1 MNTIPKS
8 ILIVDDSR
16 VSRMMIRALMQA
28 RHPDWPLAE
37 AGSGEDALREVRE
50 CHFDLITI
58 DYNMPGMTGTELVEK
73 LQAMGSKARLVV
85 LTANVQEPLR
95 RRVEALGA
103 RFVKK
108 PINEQAIAEILAV
121 LDA

>member
-1 MNTIPKS
+1 
-8 ILIVDDSR
+8 
-16 VSRMMIRALMQA
+16 
-28 RHPDWPLAE
+28 
-37 AGSGEDALREVRE
+37 
-50 CHFDLITI
+50 
-58 DYNMPGMTGTELVEK
+58 MPGMTGTELVEK